1 MEING
6 SILDISYRGRETMS
20 EINNKTILLVEDEAV
35 IALSEKKALEK
46 YGYDVITV
54 LSGEDAIDISRQILN
69 LDLILMDIDLGKGI
83 DGSQTAQIILEKRDL
98 PVVFLSSHIEPQV
111 VEKTE
116 KITSYGYILKN
127 SSITVLDASI
137 KMAFKLFEAN
147 KKLADEKEHLS
158 TTLNSIGDAV
168 IVTDIMC
175 NITRMNPVAEKLTG
189 WTINEADGLPIDAI
203 FKIINADSRLAVDN
217 PVEKVLH
224 NGRIVGLANHT
235 VLISKNEAEYQIADS
250 GSPIINSSGEITGVV
265 LVFRDVTEE
274 YKLQKT
280 LQEKDKILSA
290 SNEMLQTILDS
301 IPQFICWKNKKS
313 EFLGCNKNFLK
324 IVGLPDMQ
332 SLIGKTDWDLPW
344 KKEETEQ
351 FLRDDFEVMESN
363 VPKYHIIEQAFDA
376 NKRETWHDTN
386 KVPLHDS
393 EGNVNGILIAFSDI
407 TEREQALEEL
417 AHDQYLLQALLSTSS
432 DRIYFKD
439 NENKFIKASMAQA
452 KLFGLS
458 DPVEMIG
465 KTDFDYFSE
474 EHAKQA
480 YEDEKMII
488 ETGRSL
494 RKEEKETWEGQPD
507 TWVITEKMPLHDNE
521 GNIIGTFGIS
531 KDITDRKHAEQEL
544 VQEQYLL
551 QILMDTTPDI
561 IYFKDKECRFLRTS
575 KSQLGK
581 FGISDQSELLGKT
594 DFDFFTKEHA
604 QQAYEDEQ
612 ELMRTGEILMTEE
625 KETWPNK
632 SDTWA
637 YTIKLPIKGK
647 DGGIVG
653 TFGISRDITKIKN
666 TEEKIENLL
675 KEKELI
681 LKEVHHRMKNNMN
694 TISSLLAIQAS
705 TLADPQAKK
714 ALNDAWS
721 RIQSMMILYD
731 KLYQSSTF
739 AEISLKEYLLPLVEQ
754 IIGNF
759 PNSGIVKIES
769 KIDKLILGIQKLQP
783 LGIIINELI
792 TNIMKYAFI
801 GRNSGIISLVASEK
815 NNGVFLTIQDNGNG
829 IPEGIDFQKSTGF
842 GLTLV
847 GMLIQQIEGSIR
859 IERGS
864 GTKIII
870 EFDK

>member
-1 MEING
+1 
-6 SILDISYRGRETMS
+6 MS

-859 IERGS
+859 IERGN

>member
-1 MEING
+1 
-6 SILDISYRGRETMS
+6 MS